1 MSNITINIPKGAA
14 AIIDTLQSNGFE
26 AYLVGGCVR
35 DSILKRPVHDWDITT
50 SATPDEMKKVF
61 ADTKI
66 IETGIKHGT
75 LTILSVDGF
84 MSVQH
89 IALTVH
95 ILMDAILT

>member
-61 ADTKI
+61 SDTKI

-84 MSVQH
+84 YECTTYRIDGAYSDG
-89 IALTVH
+89 TPS
-95 ILMDAILT
+95 

>member
-61 ADTKI
+61 SDTKI

-84 MSVQH
+84 YEC
-89 IALTVH
+89 T
-95 ILMDAILT
+95 T